1 MNRFAILVF
10 STILVAASAQAQNL
24 YKWVDEDG
32 NITYQDSPPPGASD
46 DAKPYAEDPE
56 VAAERSDAAGP
67 DVSVTLYTVPV
78 CDACDLVRNLLEKN
92 RIPFE
97 EKDAGSS
104 VSVQDELMELAG
116 QLSVPMLAIGDG
128 LVSGYSSNAINTALN
143 SAGFILGGTAPVD
156 DDVEPPSGAAL
167 SDDEVTQQAADAAAE
182 LTADLEELGND
193 PGLIEDVVEEIPEEE
208 QIKVRV
214 GE

>member
-1 MNRFAILVF
+1 LVF
-10 STILVAASAQAQNL
+10 GTILAAASAQGQNL

-46 DAKPYAEDPE
+46 DAKPYAEDAE

-67 DVSVTLYTVPV
+67 DVSVTLYSVPV

-92 RIPFE
+92 GIPFE
-97 EKDAGSS
+97 ERDAGSS
-104 VSVQDELMELAG
+104 VSVQNELMELAG

-128 LVSGYSSNAINTALN
+128 LVSGYSSNAITTALS
-143 SAGFILGGTAPVD
+143 SAGFTLGGTAPVDD

-167 SDDEVTQQAADAAAE
+167 SEDEVTQQAEDAAAE
-182 LTADLEELGND
+182 LTADLEELAND

>member
-1 MNRFAILVF
+1 MVF
-10 STILVAASAQAQNL
+10 GTILAAVSAQGQNL

-46 DAKPYAEDPE
+46 EAKPYAEDAE

-67 DVSVTLYTVPV
+67 DVSVTLYTVPI

-92 RIPFE
+92 GIPFE

-104 VSVQDELMELAG
+104 VSVQNELMELAG

-128 LVSGYSSNAINTALN
+128 LVSGYSSNAINTALS

-156 DDVEPPSGAAL
+156 DDDVEPPSGAAL
-167 SDDEVTQQAADAAAE
+167 SEDEVTQQAEDAAAE
-182 LTADLEELGND
+182 LTADLEELAND